1 VIRMTSSGPRFR
13 VQFRRKRQG
22 KTDYR
27 HRLKLLRSNKLRL
40 VVRVS
45 LKHVSAQ
52 IIKFSPVGDVTLVS
66 AHSKQLEKF
75 GWKNGT
81 SNLPSA
87 YLVGLLCGY
96 RAVKSGIN
104 EATFDIGMNH
114 PTKGSKIFA
123 VLKGAVDAGLQIAH
137 SEEILPSNER
147 VSGSS
152 ISQYAEK
159 LKKENEK
166 QYASRFSSYLSR
178 GLIPEQIPDHFNSVK
193 QEIIKQFGG

>member
-1 VIRMTSSGPRFR
+1 MTSAGPRFR
-13 VQFRRKRQG
+13 VQFRRKREG

-27 HRLKLLRSNKLRL
+27 HRLKLLRSGKLRL
-40 VVRVS
+40 VVGVS

-52 IIKFSPVGDVTLVS
+52 IVKVSSAGDVTLAS
-66 AHSKQLEKF
+66 AHSKQLDEF

-96 RAVKSGIN
+96 RAIKSGVK
-104 EATFDIGMNH
+104 ETTFDIGMNH
-114 PTKGSKIFA
+114 PTKGGKIFA
-123 VLKGAVDAGLQIAH
+123 VLKGAVDAGLQIPH
-137 SEEILPSNER
+137 SKEILPSDER
-147 VSGSS
+147 ISGSS

-159 LKKENEK
+159 LKNEDEKE
-166 QYASRFSSYLSR
+166 YSSRFSSYLSL
-178 GLIPEQIPDHFNSVK
+178 GLNPEQIPDHFNSVK

>member
-1 VIRMTSSGPRFR
+1 MVEYGPRFR
-13 VQFRRKRQG
+13 VQFRRKREG

-27 HRLKLLRSNKLRL
+27 HRLRLLRSNKLRL

-52 IIKFSPVGDVTLVS
+52 IVKFSPTGDITLAS
-66 AHSKQLEKF
+66 AHSKQLEEL

-96 RAVKSGIN
+96 RAIKAGVK

-114 PTKGSKIFA
+114 PTKGGKIFA
-123 VLKGAVDAGLQIAH
+123 VLKGAVDAGLQIPH
-137 SEEILPSNER
+137 SEEILPSDER

-152 ISQYAEK
+152 ISQHAAK
-159 LKKENEK
+159 LKEEDEEG
-166 QYASRFSSYLSR
+166 YASRFSGYLSR
-178 GLIPEQIPDHFNSVK
+178 GLSPEQIPEHFNSVK